1 MNTAWQQNLIEL
13 FRGAPIA
20 NFFGMTLSYDEQ
32 GHAHFNLPYNPNLD
46 HAGKGIHGG
55 VMATLLDNAGW
66 FAVAAKKEGVLV
78 VTSEFK
84 VHLLYPVKESELR
97 AEGWVVKSGK
107 RISVAEMRVS
117 ASDGELVAIGTGTYV
132 TIEGVSMWE
141 IGSNA
146 P

>member
-1 MNTAWQQNLIEL
+1 
-13 FRGAPIA
+13 
-20 NFFGMTLSYDEQ
+20 MTLSYDKQ
-32 GHAHFNLPYNPNLD
+32 GHAHFKLPYNPNLD

-55 VMATLLDNAGW
+55 AMATLLDNAGW
-66 FAVAAKKEGVLV
+66 FAVAAQKEGVLV

-84 VHLLYPVKESELR
+84 VHLLYPVRESELH

-132 TIEGVSMWE
+132 TMEGVSPSKN
-141 IGSNA
+141 G

>member
-1 MNTAWQQNLIEL
+1 MKTAWQQELIEL

-20 NFFGMTLSYDEQ
+20 RFFGMTLSYDKQ
-32 GHAHFNLPYNPNLD
+32 GHAHFILPYNPNLD

-55 VMATLLDNAGW
+55 AIATLLDNAGW
-66 FAVAAKKEGVLV
+66 FAVAAQKEGVLV

-84 VHLLYPVKESELR
+84 IHLLYPVRESELH

-107 RISVAEMRVS
+107 RISIAEMRVS

-132 TIEGVSMWE
+132 TMEGVSMWE